1 MNKFR
6 VTCLLDDGTYNNE
19 RRVFATRKKFETREE
34 AEAYAATVAESRK
47 PLVGYCNLDSSYDYG
62 HWTITDDRDYDGP
75 GSDVYMAEGDRLD
88 ELDFMFEFCD
98 ETGRCSVFMNGVPC
112 GSATQSPDE
121 AGSGYMRCDGCGM
134 L

>member
-6 VTCLLDDGTYNNE
+6 VTCLLDDNE

-88 ELDFMFEFCD
+88 ELDFMFEFCE
-98 ETGRCSVFMNGVPC
+98 ETDRCTVFMDGVPC
-112 GSATQSPDE
+112 GSATKSPDE
-121 AGSGYMRCDGCGM
+121 AGSGWLRCDGCGM